1 MRGNK
6 TNGLYLLQ
14 GNTVIGLAVMSSS
27 DDPDLD
33 TTCLWHMQLGH
44 MSENV

>member
-1 MRGNK
+1 MKGNK

-27 DDPDLD
+27 DDPDSG
-33 TTCLWHMQLGH
+33 TTRLWHMRLGH